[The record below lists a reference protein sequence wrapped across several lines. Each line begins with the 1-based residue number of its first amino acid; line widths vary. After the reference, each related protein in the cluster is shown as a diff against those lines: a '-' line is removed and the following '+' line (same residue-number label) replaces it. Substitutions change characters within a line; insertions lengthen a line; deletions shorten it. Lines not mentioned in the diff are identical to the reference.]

1 MLEKWIRF
9 LNSRSDYILACM
21 KILTHTLPIARAA
34 RVAALLLLL
43 AAGIM
48 SARAISPVAAAR
60 GAAEASLPGRWMYTP
75 PPMVQELP
83 PDDAW
88 WHGFGDSMLDSLIRA
103 AQERNYDVA
112 IALKR
117 IELARRGVQSARAG
131 YFPTIDLAAGYTA
144 SRTSGAMTKH
154 VGPAIH
160 SNYMNVGAQASWEP
174 DVFGRITARV
184 REAKAGVSV
193 SRADYAATMVSIC
206 SEVAEAYIQLRMYQA
221 QLQLMEEHLKSQ
233 ERVLNIVKA
242 RHEAGLVSGLDEA
255 QAQTVFGSTKAQIPP
270 LKMSVAASVNTIAT
284 LLGMYPAD
292 IADMLTPVRELPRYS
307 APVRTMMPAEM
318 LRRRPDIVEAE
329 RTLAQ
334 EAAALGVSKKE
345 FMPRLSIQGS
355 VGYAAHDAG
364 ELFKGHSLVYSVAPT
379 LSWTLFDGFGRR
391 AAVESA
397 RSQMEIASAQYEQTV
412 LAAVTDV
419 ENALNAYI
427 NATELVDELR
437 DVVTS
442 AGTFFSE
449 ALEQYRSGLI
459 NFTPVADAEISLLQY
474 ANSLIQARGQ
484 RMSSL
489 INLYKAQGGGI
500 EIE

>member
-1 MLEKWIRF
+1 
-9 LNSRSDYILACM
+9 
-21 KILTHTLPIARAA
+21 
-34 RVAALLLLL
+34 
-43 AAGIM
+43 
-48 SARAISPVAAAR
+48 
-60 GAAEASLPGRWMYTP
+60 
-75 PPMVQELP
+75 
-83 PDDAW
+83 
-88 WHGFGDSMLDSLIRA
+88 
-103 AQERNYDVA
+103 
-112 IALKR
+112 
-117 IELARRGVQSARAG
+117 
-131 YFPTIDLAAGYTA
+131 
-144 SRTSGAMTKH
+144 
-154 VGPAIH
+154 
-160 SNYMNVGAQASWEP
+160 
-174 DVFGRITARV
+174 
-184 REAKAGVSV
+184 
-193 SRADYAATMVSIC
+193 
-206 SEVAEAYIQLRMYQA
+206 
-221 QLQLMEEHLKSQ
+221 MEEHLKSQ

-284 LLGMYPAD
+284 LLGTYPAD
-292 IADMLTPVRELPRYS
+292 IAAKLTPVRELPRYS

-397 RSQMEIASAQYEQTV
+397 RRQMEIASAQYEQTV

-449 ALEQYRSGLI
+449 ALEQYRSGLT

-500 EIE
+500 DIE